1 MLNENAQE
9 AAEALQSRLCGI
21 KGAQIVTRIFGNY
34 SQPAETHQEFLVLML
49 RYAWQSIVARK
60 IRNSR

>member
-9 AAEALQSRLCGI
+9 AEEALQSKLCGM
-21 KGAQIVTRIFGNY
+21 KCAQIVTRIFGNH
-34 SQPAETHQEFLVLML
+34 SQPVETYQELLVLML

-60 IRNSR
+60 IRISR